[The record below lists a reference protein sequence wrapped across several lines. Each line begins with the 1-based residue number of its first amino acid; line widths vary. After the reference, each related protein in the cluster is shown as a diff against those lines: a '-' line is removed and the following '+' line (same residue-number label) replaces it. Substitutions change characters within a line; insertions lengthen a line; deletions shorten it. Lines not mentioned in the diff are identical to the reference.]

1 VPIVKVPAGTQT
13 CSIPNASVRACP
25 AVAPTDGTGVGRTV
39 AAGLAAAV
47 LGAELGVALAA
58 REAAGVATDAGGLL
72 GVCGLD
78 PELAQAATRTVVRS
92 AAALA
97 GRAFRGRSIG
107 RCYPRRSLRRLED
120 PETAR

>member
-1 VPIVKVPAGTQT
+1 
-13 CSIPNASVRACP
+13 
-25 AVAPTDGTGVGRTV
+25 VAPSDGTGVGRTV
-39 AAGLAAAV
+39 AAALAAAA
-47 LGAELGVALAA
+47 LGAVLGVALAG
-58 REAAGVATDAGGLL
+58 REAAGVAADEGGLP

-92 AAALA
+92 AAAIA

-107 RCYPRRSLRRLED
+107 RCYPRPSLRRLED